1 MPTTA
6 TKSTKSTTGTRKT
19 RTRRTTA
26 KKTPVSKAVKL
37 STTTPKTV
45 EKPVENKVT
54 TKRPQSPRKVT
65 TTVAPKVTT
74 TVAPKVTTTTYES
87 GKVVNTQTELI
98 KPTVVLIQWKDYVRD
113 INNRWQ
119 IHNYECQQ
127 LLKDFKSIVNYL
139 QPYHAQAVKTVK
151 AWTV

>member
-1 MPTTA
+1 MIIMKESKQIVTTMPT
-6 TKSTKSTTGTRKT
+6 KSI
-19 RTRRTTA
+19 A
-26 KKTPVSKAVKL
+26 
-37 STTTPKTV
+37 
-45 EKPVENKVT
+45 
-54 TKRPQSPRKVT
+54 KVT
-65 TTVAPKVTT
+65 TTKAKTRSKVTT
-74 TVAPKVTTTTYES
+74 TRTKRTPKVTTTTYES

-119 IHNYECQQ
+119 IHNYEIQQ

-139 QPYHAQAVKTVK
+139 QPYHAEAVKTVK

>member
-26 KKTPVSKAVKL
+26 KKATPAKAVKL
-37 STTTPKTV
+37 STTTPQPV

-54 TKRPQSPRKVT
+54 TKRPQSPK
-65 TTVAPKVTT
+65 KVTT
-74 TVAPKVTTTTYES
+74 TVAPKVTTTTFES
-87 GKVVNTQTELI
+87 GKVVNIQTDLI

-119 IHNYECQQ
+119 IHNYEMQQ
-127 LLKDFKSIVNYL
+127 LMKDFKSIVNYL
-139 QPYHAQAVKTVK
+139 QPYHAEAVKTVK